1 MIKKNQHVV
10 PVGTKWGVKGE
21 GNSRYTK
28 VTDTQRE
35 ATSVARS
42 IARNMQSELVIHGKN
57 GWKIRFDLTP
67 LAKVMLTPKNYLF
80 LTL

>member
-35 ATSVARS
+35 AMVVART
-42 IARNMQSELVIHGKN
+42 IARNMQSELVIHGKD
-57 GWKIRFDLTP
+57 GRIRQKDFYGNDP
-67 LAKVMLTPKNYLF
+67 FPPRG
-80 LTL
+80 

>member
-10 PVGTKWGVKGE
+10 PVGTKWGVKEE

-28 VTDTQRE
+28 VTDTQGE

-57 GWKIRFDLTP
+57 GRIRQKDSYGNDPFP
-67 LAKVMLTPKNYLF
+67 PRG
-80 LTL
+80 

>member
-35 ATSVARS
+35 AMVVARTDCTEYAIRVS
-42 IARNMQSELVIHGKN
+42 NS
-57 GWKIRFDLTP
+57 WKRWSYS
-67 LAKVMLTPKNYLF
+67 PKGF
-80 LTL
+80 LWQ